1 MLEPLPYFA
10 QRCGW
15 DWDLCVYLG
24 CVRRWRGGGRARL
37 HGGGDSGDFTA
48 FGRLA
53 SIYFKTVRLYGRKNT
68 ANLQLY

>member
-1 MLEPLPYFA
+1 MLEPYAELRA
-10 QRCGW
+10 AVW

-53 SIYFKTVRLYGRKNT
+53 SIY
-68 ANLQLY
+68 